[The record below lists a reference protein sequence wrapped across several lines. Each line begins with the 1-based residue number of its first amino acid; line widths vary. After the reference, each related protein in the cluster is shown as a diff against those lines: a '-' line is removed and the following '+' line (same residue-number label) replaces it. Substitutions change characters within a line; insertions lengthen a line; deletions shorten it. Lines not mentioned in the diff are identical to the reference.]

1 MISKTTTLGIFA
13 GVLVGLQVDFEKLA
27 RGDKAEITR
36 LAFAIVVGFLGK
48 VAQDQTPSVLPGEDV
63 KNPAKPKG

>member
-1 MISKTTTLGIFA
+1 MTKTTTLGILA

-27 RGDKAEITR
+27 RGDRGEITR

-48 VAQDQTPSVLPGEDV
+48 VAQDQIPSVLPGEDV
-63 KNPAKPKG
+63 KNPAKTKG